1 MTEHTD
7 AVMVDLA
14 RKISEWVGDGKA
26 VTSKGVLRP
35 GDLREAASAL
45 GVTLPERF
53 RSGADVPGWHVPWS
67 AALGAGMLVI
77 ERGRVVARSVEVTQ
91 EVWLAGFVA
100 ALAALCRDE
109 ELVGA
114 ARIGERA
121 LAFLSAHGPCTG
133 YELYQHL
140 LHRRD
145 IGSGHWQLLDAAGYE
160 KSGDALLDLFRGFG
174 AVRGPAELTKLGE
187 WVLAEMGKRGDDV
200 VRREVISA
208 ERICQLKISLER
220 MSWPCWRR
228 VLVRSGDHLGE
239 LDRVIQA
246 AMRWDDD
253 HLHAFYV
260 GSHRYG
266 DPGFD
271 MEDEY
276 EVAVGEVFT
285 RSRKTVRYVYDFGD
299 DWRHEIKLERVLDAE
314 PGVTYPVCV
323 AGAGAV
329 PVEDSRHRTIKFD
342 QEDINRRL
350 AGLPAEEGEPM
361 LEKVIEMIVVDAYG
375 EDEQLGSFRT
385 VFEDAVEIPIKA
397 TVLGHQI
404 EVLEFDY
411 NEPLR
416 GVFAKCRE
424 GEVSL
429 VDVCFPPDTVAAWIH
444 AAYRD
449 FLGLEPF
456 PATPRPDWTYP
467 N

>member
-1 MTEHTD
+1 MTEHTE
-7 AVMVDLA
+7 AVMIELA
-14 RKISEWVGDGKA
+14 RKIAGWVGDGKP
-26 VTSKGVLRP
+26 VTPKGVLKP
-35 GDLREAASAL
+35 GDLREAAAAL
-45 GVTLPERF
+45 GMALPERF

-77 ERGRVVARSVEVTQ
+77 ERGRVVARPVEVTR

-100 ALAALCRDE
+100 ALAALCQDE
-109 ELVGA
+109 ESVRA

-121 LAFLSAHGPCTG
+121 LAFLSDHGPSSG
-133 YELYQHL
+133 PELYQHL
-140 LHRRD
+140 LRHRD
-145 IGSGHWQLLDAAGYE
+145 IGSGHWQLLDAAGHE
-160 KSGDALLDLFRGFG
+160 RSGDALLDLFRGFG
-174 AVRGPAELTKLGE
+174 IVRGGAELTELGE
-187 WVLAEMGKRGDDV
+187 WLLDEVGERGDDV
-200 VRREVISA
+200 VRKEVIPA

-220 MSWPCWRR
+220 MSPPCWRR
-228 VLVRSGDHLGE
+228 VLVPAGDDLGE
-239 LDRVIQA
+239 LHRVIQA
-246 AMRWDDD
+246 VMRWDDD

-285 RSRKTVRYVYDFGD
+285 KSRKTVRYVYDFGD

-314 PGVTYPVCV
+314 PGMTYPVCV

-342 QEDINRRL
+342 QEDINQRL
-350 AGLPAEEGEPM
+350 AGLPEENGNPM
-361 LEKVIEMIVVDAYG
+361 LEQVIEMIIVDAYG
-375 EDEQLGSFRT
+375 EDEQLGAFQT
-385 VFEDAVEIPIKA
+385 VFEDAAEVPIKA
-397 TVLGHQI
+397 TVLGHPI

-411 NEPLR
+411 ADPLR
-416 GVFAKCRE
+416 GVFVKCRE

-456 PATPRPDWTYP
+456 PATPRPDWAWP